1 MGTNEQKLEKIDII
15 EDKVDIVEK
24 SQPKKVVKSS
34 TNATL
39 SNVEQ
44 KNVSK
49 EANSYDILMRAI
61 ELNVDLDAFEKLVNL
76 VEKVQIDK
84 AKKEFYEAFSKFQSQ
99 VPPILK
105 SSEVNMGAG
114 RPRYN
119 YASLYD
125 IISKIQKP
133 LGDNHLS
140 YRWDVKNDDVM
151 IEVTCILSHKGGYEL
166 QTSIAA
172 PRDSSPGK
180 STVQAIASTITYLK
194 RYTLISLL
202 GIGTADPDDDAVST
216 IPENQK
222 TTNNKEDKSV
232 LLAEIKD
239 KLDHCNDEETVKK
252 IWSKYQ
258 KYSNDADVL
267 NLFTE
272 WRKKQAKKVEDAKKV
287 EQKVRTSKII
297 DRKEDDSDELQL

>member
-1 MGTNEQKLEKIDII
+1 MENLETTTTTIEVVENEK
-15 EDKVDIVEK
+15 
-24 SQPKKVVKSS
+24 QPKKVVKSS
-34 TNATL
+34 EHTTVEKFNRKNDDL
-39 SNVEQ
+39 S
-44 KNVSK
+44 
-49 EANSYDILMRAI
+49 SYDILMRAI

-84 AKKEFYEAFSKFQSQ
+84 AKREFYEAFANFQSQ

-151 IEVTCILSHKGGYEL
+151 IEVTCILSHSGGYEL
-166 QTSIAA
+166 QTSIQASKDA
-172 PRDSSPGK
+172 TPGK
-180 STVQAIASTITYLK
+180 SNVQAIASTITYLK

-202 GIGTADPDDDAVST
+202 GIGTADPDDDAQST
-216 IPENQK
+216 LNI
-222 TTNNKEDKSV
+222 DKKQ
-232 LLAEIKD
+232 EINDKD
-239 KLDHCNDEETVKK
+239 KIIEQIKSELKSCKDEDGVKR
-252 IWSKYQ
+252 IWIKYQ
-258 KYSNDADVL
+258 KYSSDKDILQV
-267 NLFTE
+267 FTD
-272 WRKKQAKKVEDAKKV
+272 WRKTQTNEKINKTNNIKI
-287 EQKVRTSKII
+287 QKGELENG
-297 DRKEDDSDELQL
+297 DLQL

>member
-1 MGTNEQKLEKIDII
+1 MENLETTTTEIVVENEK
-15 EDKVDIVEK
+15 
-24 SQPKKVVKSS
+24 QPKKVVKSS

-84 AKKEFYEAFSKFQSQ
+84 AKREFYEAFAKFQSQ

-140 YRWDVKNDDVM
+140 YRWDVKNDDDI

-216 IPENQK
+216 IV
-222 TTNNKEDKSV
+222 EDKKNV
-232 LLAEIKD
+232 IENKDNIIANIKRELYNC
-239 KLDHCNDEETVKK
+239 KDEDGIKK

-258 KYSNDADVL
+258 KYSNDTEIL
-267 NLFTE
+267 NLFQD
-272 WRKKQAKKVEDAKKV
+272 WRKKQKEVKKDV
-287 EQKVRTSKII
+287 EQKNVIENKNNNNK
-297 DRKEDDSDELQL
+297 KEVENGTLSL

>member
-1 MGTNEQKLEKIDII
+1 MENLENTTIEVVENEKTQ
-15 EDKVDIVEK
+15 
-24 SQPKKVVKSS
+24 QPKKVVKSS

-84 AKKEFYEAFSKFQSQ
+84 AKREFYEAFAKFQSQ

-133 LGDNHLS
+133 LGDNNLS
-140 YRWDVKNDDVM
+140 FRWEISNNNDI
-151 IEVTCILSHKGGYEL
+151 IEVTCILSHSGGYEL
-166 QTSIAA
+166 QTSIHAGKDA
-172 PRDSSPGK
+172 TPGK
-180 STVQAIASTITYLK
+180 SNVQAIASTITYLK
-194 RYTLISLL
+194 RYTLVSLL
-202 GIGTADPDDDAVST
+202 GIGTADPDDDAQAT
-216 IPENQK
+216 LNI
-222 TTNNKEDKSV
+222 DKKQ
-232 LLAEIKD
+232 EIDGKD
-239 KLDHCNDEETVKK
+239 KIIEQIKSELKNCKDEDGVKR

-258 KYSNDADVL
+258 KYSSDKDILQV
-267 NLFTE
+267 FTD
-272 WRKKQAKKVEDAKKV
+272 WRKTQTNEKINKTNNNIKLEKGVEDG
-287 EQKVRTSKII
+287 
-297 DRKEDDSDELQL
+297 ELQL

>member
-1 MGTNEQKLEKIDII
+1 MENLENTTIEVVENEKTQ
-15 EDKVDIVEK
+15 
-24 SQPKKVVKSS
+24 QPKKVVKSS
-34 TNATL
+34 ENTTVEKFNRKNDDL
-39 SNVEQ
+39 S
-44 KNVSK
+44 
-49 EANSYDILMRAI
+49 SYDILMRAI

-84 AKKEFYEAFSKFQSQ
+84 AKREFYQAFAKFQSQ

-151 IEVTCILSHKGGYEL
+151 IEVTCILSHSGGYEL
-166 QTSIAA
+166 QTSIQATKDA
-172 PRDSSPGK
+172 TPGK
-180 STVQAIASTITYLK
+180 SNVQAIASTITYLK
-194 RYTLISLL
+194 RYTLVSLL
-202 GIGTADPDDDAVST
+202 GIGTADPDDDAQATVN
-216 IPENQK
+216 I
-222 TTNNKEDKSV
+222 DKKQ
-232 LLAEIKD
+232 EINDKD
-239 KLDHCNDEETVKK
+239 KIIEQIKNELKNCKDEDGVKR

-258 KYSNDADVL
+258 KYSNDAEIL
-267 NLFTE
+267 NLFQD
-272 WRKKQAKKVEDAKKV
+272 WRKKQKEVKKDV
-287 EQKVRTSKII
+287 EQKNVIENKNNK
-297 DRKEDDSDELQL
+297 KEVENGTLSL

>member
-1 MGTNEQKLEKIDII
+1 MKNNENLTTEIVVENEK
-15 EDKVDIVEK
+15 
-24 SQPKKVVKSS
+24 QPKKVVKSS
-34 TNATL
+34 ENTTVEKFNRKNDDL
-39 SNVEQ
+39 S
-44 KNVSK
+44 
-49 EANSYDILMRAI
+49 SYDILMRAI

-84 AKKEFYEAFSKFQSQ
+84 AKREFYEALSNFQGECPT
-99 VPPILK
+99 VMK
-105 SSEVNMGAG
+105 KSEVNMGYG
-114 RPRYN
+114 KPHYN
-119 YASLYD
+119 YASLGD
-125 IISKIQKP
+125 IITEIQKT
-133 LGDNHLS
+133 LQKNGLS
-140 YRWDVKNDDVM
+140 YHWKVNNDDSF
-151 IEVTCILSHKGGYEL
+151 IEVTCILAHKSGYEL
-166 QTSIAA
+166 QTSISAVEDA
-172 PRDSSPGK
+172 TPGK
-180 STVQAIASTITYLK
+180 SNVQAIASTITYLK

-222 TTNNKEDKSV
+222 TIDKKEDKSD

-239 KLDHCNDEETVKK
+239 KLDHCPDEETVKK

>member
-1 MGTNEQKLEKIDII
+1 MENLETTTTEIVVENEK
-15 EDKVDIVEK
+15 
-24 SQPKKVVKSS
+24 QPKKVVKSS

-84 AKKEFYEAFSKFQSQ
+84 AKREFYEAFAKFQSQ

-133 LGDNHLS
+133 LGEANLS
-140 YRWDVKNDDVM
+140 FRWEISNNND
-151 IEVTCILSHKGGYEL
+151 IITVTCILSHSGGYEL
-166 QTSIAA
+166 QTSIQATKDA
-172 PRDSSPGK
+172 TPGK
-180 STVQAIASTITYLK
+180 SNVQAIASTITYLK
-194 RYTLISLL
+194 RYTLVSLL
-202 GIGTADPDDDAVST
+202 GIGTADPDDDAQATVN
-216 IPENQK
+216 I
-222 TTNNKEDKSV
+222 DKKQ
-232 LLAEIKD
+232 EINDKD
-239 KLDHCNDEETVKK
+239 KIIEQIKNELKNCKDEDGVKR

-258 KYSNDADVL
+258 KYSSDKDILQV
-267 NLFTE
+267 FTD
-272 WRKKQAKKVEDAKKV
+272 WRKTQTNE
-287 EQKVRTSKII
+287 KINKTNNI
-297 DRKEDDSDELQL
+297 KIEKGGDNDGELQL

>member
-1 MGTNEQKLEKIDII
+1 MENNENLTTEIVVENEK
-15 EDKVDIVEK
+15 
-24 SQPKKVVKSS
+24 QPKKVVKSS

-84 AKKEFYEAFSKFQSQ
+84 AKREFYEAFAKFQSQ

-133 LGDNHLS
+133 LGDNNLS
-140 YRWDVKNDDVM
+140 FRWEISNNND
-151 IEVTCILSHKGGYEL
+151 IITVTCILSHSGGYEL
-166 QTSIAA
+166 QTSIQAGKDA
-172 PRDSSPGK
+172 TPGK
-180 STVQAIASTITYLK
+180 SNVQAIASTITYLK

-202 GIGTADPDDDAVST
+202 GIGTADPDDDAQST
-216 IPENQK
+216 LNI
-222 TTNNKEDKSV
+222 DKKQ
-232 LLAEIKD
+232 EINDKD
-239 KLDHCNDEETVKK
+239 KIIEQIKSELKSCKDEDGVKR
-252 IWSKYQ
+252 IWIKYQ
-258 KYSNDADVL
+258 KYSSDKDILQV
-267 NLFTE
+267 FTD
-272 WRKKQAKKVEDAKKV
+272 WRKNQTNE
-287 EQKVRTSKII
+287 KINKTNNI
-297 DRKEDDSDELQL
+297 KIEKGELENGDLQL

>member
-1 MGTNEQKLEKIDII
+1 
-15 EDKVDIVEK
+15 
-24 SQPKKVVKSS
+24 
-34 TNATL
+34 L

-84 AKKEFYEAFSKFQSQ
+84 AKREFYEAFAKFQSQ

-105 SSEVNMGAG
+105 SSEVNMGVG

-133 LGDNHLS
+133 LGDNNLS
-140 YRWDVKNDDVM
+140 FRWEISNNNDI
-151 IEVTCILSHKGGYEL
+151 IEVTCILSHSGGYEL
-166 QTSIAA
+166 QTSIHAGKDA
-172 PRDSSPGK
+172 TPGK
-180 STVQAIASTITYLK
+180 SNVQAIASTITYLK
-194 RYTLISLL
+194 RYTLVSLL
-202 GIGTADPDDDAVST
+202 GIGTADPDDDAQAT
-216 IPENQK
+216 LNI
-222 TTNNKEDKSV
+222 DKKQ
-232 LLAEIKD
+232 EIDGKD
-239 KLDHCNDEETVKK
+239 KIIEQIKSELKNCKDEDGVKR

-258 KYSNDADVL
+258 KYSSDKDILQV
-267 NLFTE
+267 FTD
-272 WRKKQAKKVEDAKKV
+272 WRKTQTNEKINKTNNNIKLEKGVEDG
-287 EQKVRTSKII
+287 
-297 DRKEDDSDELQL
+297 ELQL

>member
-1 MGTNEQKLEKIDII
+1 MENNENLTTEIVVENEK
-15 EDKVDIVEK
+15 
-24 SQPKKVVKSS
+24 QPKKVVKSS

-84 AKKEFYEAFSKFQSQ
+84 AKREFYEAFAKFQSQ

-140 YRWDVKNDDVM
+140 YRWDVKNNND
-151 IEVTCILSHKGGYEL
+151 IITVTCILSHSGGYEL
-166 QTSIAA
+166 QTSIQATKDA
-172 PRDSSPGK
+172 TPGK
-180 STVQAIASTITYLK
+180 SNVQAIASTITYLK
-194 RYTLISLL
+194 RYTLVSLL
-202 GIGTADPDDDAVST
+202 GIGTADPDDDAQATVN
-216 IPENQK
+216 I
-222 TTNNKEDKSV
+222 DKKQ
-232 LLAEIKD
+232 EINDKD
-239 KLDHCNDEETVKK
+239 KIIEQIKNELKNCKDEDGVKR

-258 KYSNDADVL
+258 KYSSDKDILQV
-267 NLFTE
+267 FTD
-272 WRKKQAKKVEDAKKV
+272 WRKNQTN
-287 EQKVRTSKII
+287 QKINKTNNIKIEKGG
-297 DRKEDDSDELQL
+297 DNDGELQL

>member
-1 MGTNEQKLEKIDII
+1 MENNENLTTEIVVENEK
-15 EDKVDIVEK
+15 
-24 SQPKKVVKSS
+24 QPKKVVKSS

-84 AKKEFYEAFSKFQSQ
+84 AKREFYEAFAKFQSQ

-105 SSEVNMGAG
+105 TSEVNMGAG
-114 RPRYN
+114 RPHYN

-222 TTNNKEDKSV
+222 IVDKKEDKSD

-239 KLDHCNDEETVKK
+239 KLDHCPDEETVKK

-287 EQKVRTSKII
+287 EPKVRTPKTI

>member
-1 MGTNEQKLEKIDII
+1 MHAHIKNKNMENNENLTTEIVVENEK
-15 EDKVDIVEK
+15 
-24 SQPKKVVKSS
+24 QPKKVVKSS

-84 AKKEFYEAFSKFQSQ
+84 AKREFYEAFAKFQSQ

-133 LGDNHLS
+133 LGDNNLS
-140 YRWDVKNDDVM
+140 FRWEISNNND
-151 IEVTCILSHKGGYEL
+151 IITVTCILSHSGGYEL
-166 QTSIAA
+166 QTSIQASKDA
-172 PRDSSPGK
+172 TPGK
-180 STVQAIASTITYLK
+180 SNVQAIASTITYLK

-202 GIGTADPDDDAVST
+202 GIGTADPDDDAQST
-216 IPENQK
+216 LNI
-222 TTNNKEDKSV
+222 DKKQ
-232 LLAEIKD
+232 EINDKD
-239 KLDHCNDEETVKK
+239 KIIEQIKNELKNCKDEDGVKR

-258 KYSNDADVL
+258 KYSSDKDILQV
-267 NLFTE
+267 FTD
-272 WRKKQAKKVEDAKKV
+272 WRKNQTN
-287 EQKVRTSKII
+287 QKINKTNNIKIEKGG
-297 DRKEDDSDELQL
+297 DNDGELQL

>member
-1 MGTNEQKLEKIDII
+1 MENNENLTTEIVVENEK
-15 EDKVDIVEK
+15 
-24 SQPKKVVKSS
+24 QPKKVVKSS

-84 AKKEFYEAFSKFQSQ
+84 AKREFYEAFAKFQSQ

-105 SSEVNMGAG
+105 TSEVNMGAG
-114 RPRYN
+114 RPHYN

-222 TTNNKEDKSV
+222 IVDKKEDKSD

-239 KLDHCNDEETVKK
+239 KLDHCNDEENVKK

-258 KYSNDADVL
+258 KYSTDADVL

-272 WRKKQAKKVEDAKKV
+272 WRKNQSKKVEDAKKV
-287 EQKVRTSKII
+287 EPKVRTPKTI

>member
-1 MGTNEQKLEKIDII
+1 MENNENLTTEIVVENEKNQ
-15 EDKVDIVEK
+15 
-24 SQPKKVVKSS
+24 QPKKVVKSS

-84 AKKEFYEAFSKFQSQ
+84 AKREFYEAFAKFQSQ

-105 SSEVNMGAG
+105 TSEVNMGAG

-151 IEVTCILSHKGGYEL
+151 IEVTCILSHSGGYEL
-166 QTSIAA
+166 QTSIQAGKDA
-172 PRDSSPGK
+172 TPGK
-180 STVQAIASTITYLK
+180 SNVQAIASTITYLK
-194 RYTLISLL
+194 RYTLVSLL
-202 GIGTADPDDDAVST
+202 GIGTADPDDDAQATV
-216 IPENQK
+216 NV
-222 TTNNKEDKSV
+222 DKKQDI
-232 LLAEIKD
+232 EGKD
-239 KLDHCNDEETVKK
+239 KIIEQIKNELKNCKDEDGVKR

-258 KYSNDADVL
+258 KYSSDKEILQV
-267 NLFTE
+267 FTD
-272 WRKKQAKKVEDAKKV
+272 WRKNQTNEKINKTNNNIKLEKGVEDG
-287 EQKVRTSKII
+287 
-297 DRKEDDSDELQL
+297 ELQL

>member
-1 MGTNEQKLEKIDII
+1 MENNEDLTTEIVVENEK
-15 EDKVDIVEK
+15 
-24 SQPKKVVKSS
+24 QPKKVVKSS

-84 AKKEFYEAFSKFQSQ
+84 AKREFYEAFAKFQSQ

-133 LGDNHLS
+133 LGDNNLS
-140 YRWDVKNDDVM
+140 FRWEISNNND
-151 IEVTCILSHKGGYEL
+151 IITVTCILSHSGGYEL
-166 QTSIAA
+166 QTSIQASKDA
-172 PRDSSPGK
+172 TPGK
-180 STVQAIASTITYLK
+180 SNVQAIASTITYLK

-202 GIGTADPDDDAVST
+202 GIGTADPDDDAQST
-216 IPENQK
+216 LNI
-222 TTNNKEDKSV
+222 DKKQ
-232 LLAEIKD
+232 EINDKD
-239 KLDHCNDEETVKK
+239 KIIEQIKSELKSCKDEDGVKR
-252 IWSKYQ
+252 IWIKYQ
-258 KYSNDADVL
+258 KYSSDKDILQV
-267 NLFTE
+267 FTD
-272 WRKKQAKKVEDAKKV
+272 WRKNQTN
-287 EQKVRTSKII
+287 QKINKTNNIKIEKGELENG
-297 DRKEDDSDELQL
+297 DLQL

>member
-1 MGTNEQKLEKIDII
+1 MENNENLTTKIVVENEKTQ
-15 EDKVDIVEK
+15 
-24 SQPKKVVKSS
+24 QPKKVVKSS
-34 TNATL
+34 ENTTVEKFNRKNDDL
-39 SNVEQ
+39 S
-44 KNVSK
+44 
-49 EANSYDILMRAI
+49 SYDILMRAI

-76 VEKVQIDK
+76 VEKVQNDK
-84 AKKEFYEAFSKFQSQ
+84 AKREFYEAFSKFQSQ

-151 IEVTCILSHKGGYEL
+151 IEVTCILSHSGGYEL
-166 QTSIAA
+166 QTSIQASKDA
-172 PRDSSPGK
+172 TPGK
-180 STVQAIASTITYLK
+180 SNVQAIASTITYLK

-202 GIGTADPDDDAVST
+202 GIGTADPDDDAQST
-216 IPENQK
+216 LNI
-222 TTNNKEDKSV
+222 DKKQ
-232 LLAEIKD
+232 EINDKD
-239 KLDHCNDEETVKK
+239 KIIEQIKSELKSCKDEDGVKR

-258 KYSNDADVL
+258 KYSSDKDILQV
-267 NLFTE
+267 FTD
-272 WRKKQAKKVEDAKKV
+272 WRKNQTNEKINKTNNIKIEKGVEDG
-287 EQKVRTSKII
+287 
-297 DRKEDDSDELQL
+297 ELQL

>member
-1 MGTNEQKLEKIDII
+1 MENNENLTTEIVVENEK
-15 EDKVDIVEK
+15 
-24 SQPKKVVKSS
+24 QPKKVVKSS

-84 AKKEFYEAFSKFQSQ
+84 AKREFYEAFAKFQSQ

-151 IEVTCILSHKGGYEL
+151 IEVTCILSHSGGYEL
-166 QTSIAA
+166 QTSIQATKDA
-172 PRDSSPGK
+172 TPGK
-180 STVQAIASTITYLK
+180 SNVQAIASTITYLK
-194 RYTLISLL
+194 RYTLVSLL
-202 GIGTADPDDDAVST
+202 GIGTADPDDDAQATVN
-216 IPENQK
+216 I
-222 TTNNKEDKSV
+222 DKKQ
-232 LLAEIKD
+232 EINDKD
-239 KLDHCNDEETVKK
+239 KIIEQIKNELKNCKDEDGVKR

-258 KYSNDADVL
+258 KYSSDKEILQV
-267 NLFTE
+267 FTD
-272 WRKKQAKKVEDAKKV
+272 WRKTQTNE
-287 EQKVRTSKII
+287 KINKTNNI
-297 DRKEDDSDELQL
+297 KIEKGGDNDGELQL

>member
-1 MGTNEQKLEKIDII
+1 MENLENTTIEVVENEKTQ
-15 EDKVDIVEK
+15 
-24 SQPKKVVKSS
+24 QPKKVVKSS

-84 AKKEFYEAFSKFQSQ
+84 AKREFYEAFAKFQSQ

-133 LGDNHLS
+133 LGDNNLS
-140 YRWDVKNDDVM
+140 FRWEISNNND
-151 IEVTCILSHKGGYEL
+151 IITVTCILSHSGGYEL
-166 QTSIAA
+166 QTSIQASKDA
-172 PRDSSPGK
+172 TPGK
-180 STVQAIASTITYLK
+180 SNVQAIASTITYLK
-194 RYTLISLL
+194 RYTLVSLL
-202 GIGTADPDDDAVST
+202 GIGTADPDDDAQAT
-216 IPENQK
+216 INV
-222 TTNNKEDKSV
+222 DKKQ
-232 LLAEIKD
+232 EINDKD
-239 KLDHCNDEETVKK
+239 KIIEQIKSELKSCKDEDGVKR
-252 IWSKYQ
+252 IWIKYQ
-258 KYSNDADVL
+258 KYSSDKDILQV
-267 NLFTE
+267 FTD
-272 WRKKQAKKVEDAKKV
+272 WRKNQTNEKINKTNNIKIEKGVEDG
-287 EQKVRTSKII
+287 
-297 DRKEDDSDELQL
+297 DLQL

>member
-1 MGTNEQKLEKIDII
+1 MENLENTTIEVVENEKTQ
-15 EDKVDIVEK
+15 
-24 SQPKKVVKSS
+24 QPKKVVKSS

-84 AKKEFYEAFSKFQSQ
+84 AKREFYEAFAKFQSQ

-133 LGDNHLS
+133 LGDNNLS
-140 YRWDVKNDDVM
+140 FRWEISNNNDI
-151 IEVTCILSHKGGYEL
+151 IEVTCILSHSGGYEL
-166 QTSIAA
+166 QTSIHAGKDA
-172 PRDSSPGK
+172 TPGK
-180 STVQAIASTITYLK
+180 SNVQAIASTITYLK
-194 RYTLISLL
+194 RYTLVSLL
-202 GIGTADPDDDAVST
+202 GIGTADPDDDAQAT
-216 IPENQK
+216 INV
-222 TTNNKEDKSV
+222 DKKQ
-232 LLAEIKD
+232 EINDKD
-239 KLDHCNDEETVKK
+239 KIIEQIKSELKSCKDEDGVKR
-252 IWSKYQ
+252 IWIKYQ
-258 KYSNDADVL
+258 KYSSDKDILQV
-267 NLFTE
+267 FTD
-272 WRKKQAKKVEDAKKV
+272 WRKNQTNEKINKTNNIKIEKGVEDG
-287 EQKVRTSKII
+287 
-297 DRKEDDSDELQL
+297 DLQL

>member
-1 MGTNEQKLEKIDII
+1 METQEQKIEKIDII

-24 SQPKKVVKSS
+24 KQPKKVVKSRE
-34 TNATL
+34 NAAL
-39 SNVEQ
+39 KNAEQ
-44 KNVSK
+44 KS
-49 EANSYDILMRAI
+49 EELSGYDILMRAI

-84 AKKEFYEAFSKFQSQ
+84 AKREFYEAFAKFQSQ

-202 GIGTADPDDDAVST
+202 GIGTADPDDDAQST
-216 IPENQK
+216 LNI
-222 TTNNKEDKSV
+222 DKKQDI
-232 LLAEIKD
+232 EGKD
-239 KLDHCNDEETVKK
+239 KIIEQIKSELKNCKDEDGVKH
-252 IWSKYQ
+252 IWRKYQ

-267 NLFTE
+267 NLFKE

-287 EQKVRTSKII
+287 EKTNKTVKTI